1 MDVTFFATQAE
12 WREWLEANH
21 ATATELLVGFHKR
34 ATGKP
39 SMTWPQSVDEAL
51 CFGWIDGVRKS
62 LDGERYTIRFT
73 PRMPGS
79 TWSAVNVKRVG
90 ELTALGLMRPAG
102 LKAFEERDAEKWRQY
117 SYERTNVT
125 LDGEFEAQLR
135 GNPAA
140 WAFFQAQPPSYRKV
154 ATWWVMSAKREETRR
169 KRLVTLIAD
178 SAQEKRIAAVTYQ
191 AKGKVATSGGA

>member
-1 MDVTFFATQAE
+1 MDVTFFATQSE
-12 WREWLEANH
+12 WRAWLEAH
-21 ATATELLVGFHKR
+21 HDTATELLVGFHKK
-34 ATGKP
+34 TTSKP

-73 PRMPGS
+73 PRKPGS

-117 SYERTNVT
+117 SYERANVT

-135 GNPAA
+135 ASPAA
-140 WAFFQAQPPSYRKV
+140 WAFFAGQPPSYRKV
-154 ATWWVMSAKREETRR
+154 ATWWVMSATREETRL
-169 KRLVTLIAD
+169 KRLATLIAD
-178 SAQEKRIAAVTYQ
+178 SEQGKRVAAVTYQ
-191 AKGKVATSGGA
+191 GKGTESTTEGS